1 MASITY
7 NDIEPR
13 KKAFI
18 FELDDVLYPAK
29 DYYYQIYYLFAN
41 LLEYTELNSADKTTE
56 LMINTYNE
64 KGHSEV
70 YNQLVAQLGI
80 EERYREKLEIML
92 LTSRLPLKLLLFK
105 NMLSFMQEVVTD
117 RKKLFIVTNGN
128 PQQQLNKL
136 RQVEWHGLEP
146 YLICYFAE
154 ESLPK
159 PEPDILH
166 LLMKEHNLERRDL
179 MMIGTSDT
187 DRLCAEACG
196 IDYLKVNEIISD
208 I

>member
-1 MASITY
+1 MAVITY
-7 NDIEPR
+7 NDIDLR

-18 FELDDVLYPAK
+18 FDLDDVLYPAK

-41 LLEYTELNSADKTTE
+41 LLEYTELNSAAKTTE
-56 LMINTYNE
+56 LMIDTYNK
-64 KGHSEV
+64 KGAGEV
-70 YNQLVAQLGI
+70 YNQLVARLNI
-80 EERYREKLEIML
+80 EEKYRDKLEIML

-136 RQVEWHGLEP
+136 RQIEWHGLEP
-146 YLICYFAE
+146 YLICYFAD

-159 PEPDILH
+159 PEPDVLH
-166 LLMKEHNLERRDL
+166 LLMEEHGLERRDL
-179 MMIGTSDT
+179 FMIAGSTT
-187 DRLCAEACG
+187 DVLCAETCE
-196 IDYLKVNEIISD
+196 IDHINAGEII
-208 I
+208 

>member
-1 MASITY
+1 MAAITY
-7 NDIEPR
+7 SDIDPR

-29 DYYYQIYYLFAN
+29 DYYFQIYYLFAN
-41 LLEYTELNSADKTTE
+41 LLEYTELNNAAKTTD
-56 LMINTYNE
+56 LMIDTYIQKGEGEVFNTIAAELNVDE
-64 KGHSEV
+64 KHRK
-70 YNQLVAQLGI
+70 N
-80 EERYREKLEIML
+80 LEIML
-92 LTSRLPLKLLLFK
+92 LTSRLPLKLLLYK
-105 NMLSFMQEVVTD
+105 NMLSFMQEVVLD

-146 YLICYFAE
+146 YLICYFAD

-159 PEPDILH
+159 PEPDVLH

-179 MMIGTSDT
+179 IMIEGSNT

-196 IDYLKVNEIISD
+196 IDYLNVKEII
-208 I
+208 

>member
-1 MASITY
+1 MAAITY
-7 NDIEPR
+7 SDIDPR

-29 DYYYQIYYLFAN
+29 DYYFQIYYLFAN
-41 LLEYTELNSADKTTE
+41 LLEYTELNSAAKTTD
-56 LMINTYNE
+56 LMIDTYIQKGEGEVFNTIAAELNVDE
-64 KGHSEV
+64 KHRK
-70 YNQLVAQLGI
+70 N
-80 EERYREKLEIML
+80 LEIML
-92 LTSRLPLKLLLFK
+92 LTSRLPLKLLLYK
-105 NMLSFMQEVVTD
+105 NMLSFMQEVVLD

-146 YLICYFAE
+146 YLICYFAD

-159 PEPDILH
+159 PEPDVLH
-166 LLMKEHNLERRDL
+166 LLMQEHNLERRDL
-179 MMIGTSDT
+179 IMIEGSNT

-196 IDYLKVNEIISD
+196 IDYLNVKEII
-208 I
+208 

>member
-1 MASITY
+1 MAAITY
-7 NDIEPR
+7 SDIDLR

-29 DYYYQIYYLFAN
+29 DYYFQIYYLFAN
-41 LLEYTELNSADKTTE
+41 LLEYTELNSAAKTTD
-56 LMINTYNE
+56 LMIDTYIQKGEGEVFNTIAAELNVDE
-64 KGHSEV
+64 KHRK
-70 YNQLVAQLGI
+70 N
-80 EERYREKLEIML
+80 LEIML
-92 LTSRLPLKLLLFK
+92 LTSRLPLKLLLYK
-105 NMLSFMQEVVTD
+105 NMLSFMQEVVLD

-146 YLICYFAE
+146 YLICYFAD

-159 PEPDILH
+159 PEPDVLH

-179 MMIGTSDT
+179 IMIEGSDT
-187 DRLCAEACG
+187 DKLCAEACG
-196 IDYLKVNEIISD
+196 IDYLNVKEII
-208 I
+208 

>member
-1 MASITY
+1 MAAITY
-7 NDIEPR
+7 NDIDPR

-41 LLEYTELNSADKTTE
+41 LLEYTELNSAARTTE

-64 KGHSEV
+64 KGEGEV
-70 YNQLVAQLGI
+70 YNELVAQLGI
-80 EERYREKLEIML
+80 EEKYRDKLEIML
-92 LTSRLPLKLLLFK
+92 LTSRLPLKLLLYK
-105 NMLSFMQEVVTD
+105 NMLSFMQDVVTD
-117 RKKLFIVTNGN
+117 RKKIFIVTNGD

-146 YLICYFAE
+146 YLTCYFAN

-159 PEPDILH
+159 PEPDVLH
-166 LLMKEHNLERRDL
+166 LLMKQHNLERRDML
-179 MMIGTSDT
+179 IIEGSGLDK
-187 DRLCAEACG
+187 LCAEACG
-196 IDYLKVNEIISD
+196 IDYLSAKEIID
-208 I
+208 HN

>member
-1 MASITY
+1 MAAITY
-7 NDIEPR
+7 SDIDPR

-29 DYYYQIYYLFAN
+29 DYYFQIYYLFAN
-41 LLEYTELNSADKTTE
+41 LLEYTELNSAAKTTD
-56 LMINTYNE
+56 LMIDTYIRKGEGEVFNTIAAELNVDE
-64 KGHSEV
+64 K
-70 YNQLVAQLGI
+70 
-80 EERYREKLEIML
+80 YRKNLEIML
-92 LTSRLPLKLLLFK
+92 LTSRLPLKLLLYK
-105 NMLSFMQEVVTD
+105 NMLSFMQEVVLD

-146 YLICYFAE
+146 YLICYFAD

-159 PEPDILH
+159 PEPDVLH

-179 MMIGTSDT
+179 IMIEGSDT
-187 DRLCAEACG
+187 DKLCAEACG
-196 IDYLKVNEIISD
+196 IDYLNVKEII
-208 I
+208 

>member
-1 MASITY
+1 MPAISY
-7 NDIEPR
+7 NDIDPG

-41 LLEYTELNSADKTTE
+41 LLEYTELNSAARTTE
-56 LMINTYNE
+56 LMIDTYIK
-64 KGHSEV
+64 KGSGKVYSELV
-70 YNQLVAQLGI
+70 SQLSI
-80 EERYREKLEIML
+80 EEKYRDKLEIML

-117 RKKLFIVTNGN
+117 RKRLFIVTNGS

-136 RQVEWHGLEP
+136 RQIEWHGLEP
-146 YLICYFAE
+146 YLTCYFTD

-159 PEPDILH
+159 PEPDVIH
-166 LLMKEHNLERRDL
+166 LLMKEHNFDHRDL
-179 MMIGTSDT
+179 LMISGSET
-187 DRLCAEACG
+187 DRLCAETCG
-196 IDYLKVNEIISD
+196 IDYINTGEII
-208 I
+208 